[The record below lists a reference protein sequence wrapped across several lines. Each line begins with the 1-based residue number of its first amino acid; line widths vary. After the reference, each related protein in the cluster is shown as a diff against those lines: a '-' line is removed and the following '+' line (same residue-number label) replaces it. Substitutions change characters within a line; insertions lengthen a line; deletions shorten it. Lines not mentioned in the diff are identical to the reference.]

1 MTEVKI
7 ITLNVNG
14 LRRNDGT
21 IPKRRK
27 IFSWLRQNHVDICLL
42 QETHSDSHT
51 ENIWSNEWGGSSF
64 WAHGENNARGTSILF
79 RPGLSLEVWNV
90 QRDSRGRFVV
100 LGVTLSGTK
109 ITLACIYGPNAD
121 DSTVFERLFEA
132 CDELDTDLT
141 IVAGDFNF
149 IFNPSLDRVSA
160 AKRVSN
166 NHRCKRLV

>member
-1 MTEVKI
+1 MALEEMTEQFQSAEKYFLGCAKI
-7 ITLNVNG
+7 MSIYVSYKKHILIATQRISG
-14 LRRNDGT
+14 G
-21 IPKRRK
+21 
-27 IFSWLRQNHVDICLL
+27 
-42 QETHSDSHT
+42 
-51 ENIWSNEWGGSSF
+51 NEWGGSSF
-64 WAHGENNARGTSILF
+64 WAHGENNAWGTSILF

-121 DSTVFERLFEA
+121 NSTVFERLFEA
-132 CDELDTDLT
+132 CDELDTELT

-160 AKRVSN
+160 AKRVSS